1 MITDIKF
8 SSFED
13 EHGIREYQW
22 NFTYDGKKYGTSLN
36 NGIRN
41 SLGDIG
47 RIGEEIP
54 DKVIIDFFQGAIDQM
69 IKVSEIDETKKSF
82 TYIDKEGRTRPFRR
96 THEDYKR
103 DYEENQSYF
112 IEQGMELN
120 YEIEQ
125 AFLNRGAGNPTK
137 LMYKYLN
144 LLRLELT
151 ALRRYV
157 VGK

>member
-8 SSFED
+8 NSFES
-13 EHGIREYQW
+13 EQGIRKYQW
-22 NFTYDGKKYGTSLN
+22 TFTYNGKKYGTALDN
-36 NGIRN
+36 RVVDP
-41 SLGDIG
+41 LGKHNYGRG
-47 RIGEEIP
+47 RIP
-54 DKVIIDFFQGAIDQM
+54 DNVIIDFFQGAIDQM

-103 DYEENQSYF
+103 EYEENQHYF
-112 IEQGMELN
+112 VEQGMELN

-125 AFLNRGAGNPTK
+125 AFLDRRAGNPAK

-144 LLRLELT
+144 MLRLELA
-151 ALRRYV
+151 ALKRYV
-157 VGK
+157 LGE

>member
-13 EHGIREYQW
+13 EYGIRKYQW
-22 NFTYDGKKYGTSLN
+22 TFTYNGKKYGTALDNRVTDS
-36 NGIRN
+36 
-41 SLGDIG
+41 IG
-47 RIGEEIP
+47 NIIMIGEEIP
-54 DKVIIDFFQGAIDQM
+54 DEVIIDFFQGAIDQM

-103 DYEENQSYF
+103 EYEENQHYF
-112 IEQGMELN
+112 VEQGMELN
-120 YEIEQ
+120 YDIEQ
-125 AFLNRGAGNPTK
+125 AFLNRSADNPAK

-144 LLRLELT
+144 LLRLELS
-151 ALRRYV
+151 ALKRYV
-157 VGK
+157 LGE